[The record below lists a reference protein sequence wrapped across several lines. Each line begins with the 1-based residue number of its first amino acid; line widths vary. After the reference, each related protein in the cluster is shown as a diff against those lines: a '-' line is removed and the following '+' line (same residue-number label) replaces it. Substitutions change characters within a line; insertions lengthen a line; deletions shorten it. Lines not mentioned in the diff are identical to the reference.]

1 MLLQGEGVRRCGA
14 GACDGWGGCGRKA
27 ARGWAAR
34 EGGRVD
40 CSAGWWRQGIMA
52 ARGRGGGFVG
62 GGIAVCWA
70 AVRQKDTLLLRDG
83 FWVPWL
89 TLFAETVV

>member
-1 MLLQGEGVRRCGA
+1 
-14 GACDGWGGCGRKA
+14 
-27 ARGWAAR
+27 
-34 EGGRVD
+34 
-40 CSAGWWRQGIMA
+40 MA

-70 AVRQKDTLLLRDG
+70 AVRQKDSTLLLRDG